1 MSRRPLTPTH
11 GHLDDH
17 AHDSARRRNPQ
28 ADARDRD
35 GERHGSQLRPSGADA
50 LVRSICRETNLN
62 ILARHKMP
70 DASLARCRLGHSLR
84 RLVLASLCRL
94 AINNREVLTPHGRGE
109 FHSKFADY
117 DNPAVRVEKPTCTKT
132 SRYQSGQLHREPP
145 HRIVLMATPQAE
157 LTIDEYLGKR

>member
-62 ILARHKMP
+62 ILAPHKMP
-70 DASLARCRLGHSLR
+70 DASLARCRIGHSLR
-84 RLVLASLCRL
+84 RLVLASLFRL
-94 AINNREVLTPHGRGE
+94 AINNREVLTPHGKGE
-109 FHSKFADY
+109 FPLQIRGLRTRSRLALRLPGP
-117 DNPAVRVEKPTCTKT
+117 NPANFTGNR
-132 SRYQSGQLHREPP
+132 
-145 HRIVLMATPQAE
+145 
-157 LTIDEYLGKR
+157 LTESF